1 MDNFSSVGGLL
12 IGVLGL
18 GVVAIGLD
26 PSNHYASQI
35 FSLGVAGIASGGVM
49 VWLSNRKPTKTIL
62 THEQYDTKSPKSI
75 SSHELM
81 KYKTLYEGSPVMQRT
96 VTIDGII
103 IECNQAYVKTFGH
116 TKEDIIGK
124 SLFDHTADQSMES
137 MHKTFETWKQ
147 AGKVDNMEIWFKK
160 KDGSTFPGLISANNI
175 YDDRGRL
182 SGSNTVIRDI
192 SEVYQARRTLDDHER
207 QKIQL
212 EELKKMDSVKEDFY
226 MMVSKECQVP
236 IEPIKR
242 YCEILK
248 DSTAGKLNTKQHEAI
263 DEIHYNA
270 ARLEQLIHDIV
281 DVQKLN
287 GNRMEFKKDEFKVD
301 EFMQSIIDTCS
312 PMMTEKN
319 IEFVNTNSNKSK
331 ITSDKARLKQVFYNL
346 VQNAVDFVPQ
356 EGGKIEIGYNNE
368 GNSIQFY
375 VQDNGIGI
383 SEKRKESIFKKFYQV
398 DLSFKRKYG
407 GTGFGLVICKG
418 IVENLGGKIWFKSK
432 EGEGTTFYFTI
443 PK

>member
-1 MDNFSSVGGLL
+1 MDTFGGVWGLL
-12 IGVLGL
+12 IAVLGL

-35 FSLGVAGIASGGVM
+35 FSLGVAGIASGGVI
-49 VWLSNRKPTKTIL
+49 VWLSNKKSPKTIL
-62 THEQYDTKSPKSI
+62 THQQYDTKLPKSN
-75 SSHELM
+75 SSHELI

-103 IECNQAYVKTFGH
+103 IECNQSYVKTFGH

-124 SLFDHTADQSMES
+124 SLFDHTSDQSMEN

-147 AGKVDNMEIWFKK
+147 TGKVENVEIWFKK

-175 YDDRGRL
+175 YDDKGRL

-192 SEVYQARRTLDDHER
+192 SEIYHARRVLDDHER

-212 EELKKMDSVKEDFY
+212 EELKKMDLVKEDFY

-236 IEPIKR
+236 IEPIKK
-242 YCEILK
+242 YCEMLK
-248 DSTAGKLNTKQHEAI
+248 DSVGGKLNTKQREAI
-263 DEIHYNA
+263 DEIYYNA

-287 GNRMEFKKDEFKVD
+287 SNRMEFKKEELQVD

-312 PMMTEKN
+312 PMMTEKS
-319 IEFVNTNSNKSK
+319 IEFINTTSGKLK
-331 ITSDKARLKQVFYNL
+331 ITSDKARLKQVLYNL

-356 EGGKIEIGYNNE
+356 EGGKIEIGSKKEENN
-368 GNSIQFY
+368 IQFY

-418 IVENLGGKIWFKSK
+418 IVENLGGKIWFESK
-432 EGEGTTFYFTI
+432 EGEGTAFYFTI

>member
-1 MDNFSSVGGLL
+1 MDSFGSVGGLL

-18 GVVAIGLD
+18 AVAAIGLD
-26 PSNHYASQI
+26 PTNHYASQI
-35 FSLGVAGIASGGVM
+35 FSLGVAGIVAGGLL
-49 VWLSNRKPTKTIL
+49 VWLGSRKPAKTIL
-62 THEQYDTKSPKSI
+62 TQQYETKSAKSD
-75 SSHELM
+75 SVHEAV
-81 KYKTLYEGSPVMQRT
+81 KYKNLYEGSPVLQRT
-96 VTIDGII
+96 VNTDGLI

-116 TKEDIIGK
+116 TKEEIIGK
-124 SLFDHTADQSMES
+124 SLFEHTADQSMED
-137 MHKTFETWKQ
+137 MRKTFETWKQ
-147 AGKVDNMEIWFKK
+147 TGKVSNVEVWFKR
-160 KDGSTFPGLISANNI
+160 KDDSTFPGLISANNI
-175 YDDRGRL
+175 YDDKGRL
-182 SGSNTVIRDI
+182 IGSNTVIRDV
-192 SEVYQARRTLDDHER
+192 SEVYQARKVLDLHER

-212 EELKKMDSVKEDFY
+212 EELKKMDAVKEEFY
-226 MMVSKECQVP
+226 MMVAKECQIP

-248 DSTAGKLNTKQHEAI
+248 DSSGKLNAKQQEAI

-287 GNRMEFKKDEFKVD
+287 SNRMEFKKEEFNLD
-301 EFMQSIIDTCS
+301 EFMNSMVDTCS
-312 PMMTEKN
+312 PMMTEKK
-319 IEFVNTNSNKSK
+319 IEFVNMTSYKSN
-331 ITSDKARLKQVFYNL
+331 ITTDKARLKQVFYNL

-356 EGGKIEIGYNNE
+356 QNGKIEIGASTK
-368 GNSIQFY
+368 GDSILFY
-375 VQDNGIGI
+375 VKDNGIGI

-398 DLSFKRKYG
+398 ELSFKRKYG

-418 IVENLGGKIWFKSK
+418 IVENLGGKIWFESK

>member
-1 MDNFSSVGGLL
+1 MDSFGSVGGLL

-26 PSNHYASQI
+26 PSNHYANQI
-35 FSLGVAGIASGGVM
+35 FTLGVAGIVAGGII
-49 VWLSNRKPTKTIL
+49 VWLSSRKPTKTIL
-62 THEQYDTKSPKSI
+62 AQQQYETKSTKSG
-75 SSHELM
+75 SSNELV
-81 KYKTLYEGSPVMQRT
+81 KYRTLYDGSPVMQRT
-96 VTIDGII
+96 VTTDGII
-103 IECNQAYVKTFGH
+103 IECNEAYVKTFGH
-116 TKEDIIGK
+116 TKLDIIGK
-124 SLFDHTADQSMES
+124 SLFDHTGDQSMQD

-147 AGKVDNMEIWFKK
+147 TGKVDNVEVWFKK

-175 YDDRGRL
+175 YDNRGRL
-182 SGSNTVIRDI
+182 VGSNTVIRDI
-192 SEVYQARRTLDDHER
+192 SEIYQARRVLVDHER

-248 DSTAGKLNTKQHEAI
+248 DSFGAKVSTKQREAI

-287 GNRMEFKKDEFKVD
+287 SNRMELKKEEFKVD
-301 EFMQSIIDTCS
+301 EFMQSMIDTCS
-312 PMMTEKN
+312 PMMKEKN
-319 IEFVNTNSNKSK
+319 IEFVNNSSAKSK
-331 ITSDKARLKQVFYNL
+331 ITSDKARLKQVFVNL
-346 VQNAVDFVPQ
+346 IQNAVDFVPQ
-356 EGGKIEIGYNNE
+356 QDGKIEIGSYEE
-368 GNSIQFY
+368 GNSVKFY
-375 VQDNGIGI
+375 VKDNGIGI
-383 SEKRKESIFKKFYQV
+383 SEKRKESVFKKFYQV

-418 IVENLGGKIWFKSK
+418 IVEDLGGKIWFESK

>member
-1 MDNFSSVGGLL
+1 MDTFSSVGGLL
-12 IGVLGL
+12 IAVLGL

-26 PSNHYASQI
+26 PSNHYANQI

-62 THEQYDTKSPKSI
+62 THEKYDAKSPKSI
-75 SSHELM
+75 SSHEFM

-116 TKEDIIGK
+116 TREDIIGK

-147 AGKVDNMEIWFKK
+147 TGKVENMEIWFKK

-192 SEVYQARRTLDDHER
+192 SEIYQARRALDEHER

-248 DSTAGKLNTKQHEAI
+248 DSAAGKLNTKQREAI

-287 GNRMEFKKDEFKVD
+287 SNRMEFKKDEFKVD
-301 EFMQSIIDTCS
+301 EFMLSIIDTCS

-319 IEFVNTNSNKSK
+319 IEFVNTNSNKST
-331 ITSDKARLKQVFYNL
+331 ITSDKSRLKQVFYNL

-356 EGGKIEIGYNNE
+356 EGGKIEIGSNNE

-418 IVENLGGKIWFKSK
+418 IVENLDGKIWFESK